1 MQRITRTK
9 IIATVGTASSD
20 KQTLEKLIRAGV
32 NTFRL
37 NFSHANHSAHKKVIA
52 TVQELNRKLGTHVG
66 ILADLQGPKI
76 RIGEVQ
82 GNGVMLTSGETVTL
96 TTHKS
101 VSTSSRIFVNFSK
114 FASDV
119 KPGDQILI
127 DDGQMELK
135 IISTN
140 NKDTVKAKIIQG
152 GMLFSRKGINL
163 PDSNVSVRSL
173 TKKDLND
180 LKFILTQPV
189 NWIALSFVRSAEDI
203 LHLKKN
209 IQRTGKKTKVIAK
222 IEKPQAV
229 KNIDE
234 IIEVSDAVMIA
245 RGDLGV
251 EMPQQEIPLIQKS
264 IISKCITAARPVIIA
279 TQMMQSMIDNPRPTR
294 AEITD
299 VANGILDGADCLML
313 SAETAVGKFPV
324 RVIETIKDIAINIER
339 QPSLYNKKPVT
350 SLHSATFLKDAICLS
365 ASKTAADVNASAIIS
380 MTKSGY
386 TGFVISSY
394 RPEAKILVF
403 MEDKTLLST
412 MSICWGVETFYYHKF
427 GSTGTTIEDV
437 KKIALKAGR
446 VSKGDV
452 VINTASTPH
461 HWNGT
466 TNMLKISKVS

>member
-9 IIATVGTASSD
+9 IIATVGPASSD
-20 KQTLEKLIRAGV
+20 KQMLEKLILAGV

-37 NFSHANHSAHKKVIA
+37 NFSHSNHSTHRKVIA
-52 TVQELNRKLGTHVG
+52 SVQELNRKLGTHVG
-66 ILADLQGPKI
+66 IVADLQGPKI

-82 GNGVMLTSGETVTL
+82 DSGVKLVSGKTVTL
-96 TTHKS
+96 TTRKS
-101 VSTSSRIFVNFSK
+101 VSTASNIFVNFSK

-135 IISTN
+135 VISTN
-140 NKDTVKAKIIQG
+140 KKDTVKAKIIQG
-152 GMLFSRKGINL
+152 GVLLSRKGINL
-163 PDSNVSVRSL
+163 PDSNVSVHSL

-180 LKFILTQPV
+180 LRFILTQPV
-189 NWIALSFVRSAEDI
+189 NWIALSFVRSAKDI
-203 LHLKKN
+203 LHLKRN
-209 IQRTGKKTKVIAK
+209 IQKAGKRMKVIAK

-234 IIEVSDAVMIA
+234 IINASDAVMIA

-264 IISKCITAARPVIIA
+264 IISKCIAAARPVIIA

-313 SAETAVGKFPV
+313 SAETATGKFPAK
-324 RVIETIKDIAINIER
+324 VIETIKDIAINVER
-339 QPSLYNKKPVT
+339 QSSLYNRKPVAN
-350 SLHSATFLKDAICLS
+350 LHAATFLKDAICLS
-365 ASKTAADVNASAIIS
+365 ASQTAADVQASAIIS
-380 MTKSGY
+380 MTRSGY

-394 RPEAKILVF
+394 RPESKILVF
-403 MEDKTLLST
+403 MEDKILLST

-437 KKIALKAGR
+437 KKIALKMGR
-446 VSKGDV
+446 IKRGDI

-461 HWNGT
+461 HWKGT
-466 TNMLKISKVS
+466 TNMLKISRIV

>member
-9 IIATVGTASSD
+9 TIATVGPASSD
-20 KQTLEKLIRAGV
+20 KQMLEKLIRAGV

-37 NFSHANHSAHKKVIA
+37 NFSHANHSAHRKVIA
-52 TVQELNRKLGTHVG
+52 AVQELNKELGTHVG

-82 GNGVMLTSGETVTL
+82 NNGVKLTSGKTVTL
-96 TTHKS
+96 TTKES
-101 VSTSSRIFVNFSK
+101 VSTSSHIFVNFSK

-119 KPGDQILI
+119 KQGDQILI

-135 IISTN
+135 VISTN
-140 NKDTVKAKIIQG
+140 KKDTVKAKVIQG
-152 GMLFSRKGINL
+152 GMLLSRKGINL
-163 PDSNVSVRSL
+163 PDSNVSVHSL

-189 NWIALSFVRSAEDI
+189 NWIALSFVRSAKDI

-209 IQRTGKKTKVIAK
+209 IHRAGKKMKVIAK

-234 IIEVSDAVMIA
+234 IIEASDAVMIA

-251 EMPQQEIPLIQKS
+251 EMPQQEVPLIQKN
-264 IISKCITAARPVIIA
+264 IISKCIAATRPVIIA

-313 SAETAVGKFPV
+313 SAETATGKFPV
-324 RVIETIKDIAINIER
+324 KVIETIKDIAINVER
-339 QPSLYNKKPVT
+339 QSSLYNRKVVAK
-350 SLHSATFLKDAICLS
+350 LHNATFLKDAICLS
-365 ASKTAADVNASAIIS
+365 ASQTAADVHASAIIS
-380 MTKSGY
+380 MTRSGY

-403 MEDKTLLST
+403 MEDKMLLST

-437 KKIALKAGR
+437 KKIALKMGR
-446 VSKGDV
+446 IKRGDI

-461 HWNGT
+461 HWKGT
-466 TNMLKISKVS
+466 TNMLKISEVA